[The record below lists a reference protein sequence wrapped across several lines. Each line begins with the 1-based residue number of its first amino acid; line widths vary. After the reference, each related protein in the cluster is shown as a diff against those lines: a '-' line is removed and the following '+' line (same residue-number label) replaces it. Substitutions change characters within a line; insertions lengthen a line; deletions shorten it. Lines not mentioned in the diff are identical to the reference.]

1 MVSWWPRVGGTIARL
16 AGVAAPPP
24 SLRAFLDGSVLT
36 REGLRA
42 HAEPLAAVLL
52 QAAARGPLASSDLQG
67 DAAQEAWR
75 RLWERA
81 AQPEPLARSVRLEL
95 TSLLL
100 NELRNAQRRV
110 WRQPRSVGP
119 VEPEAPATGRAWLPA
134 LPLVQLVV
142 ASLRL
147 RLCRDAVATFAL
159 LGRLPPSD
167 RRLLSLLLHGQ
178 SDEEQATEGGL
189 SAVTFRSRKLRACQR
204 AHALL
209 EAAGWLL
216 GDDA

>member
-16 AGVAAPPP
+16 TGVAAPPP
-24 SLRAFLDGSVLT
+24 GLRAFLDGSALT
-36 REGLRA
+36 REALRA

-52 QAAARGPLASSDLQG
+52 QAATRGPLASPDLQG
-67 DAAQEAWR
+67 DAAQETWR

-95 TSLLL
+95 TSVLL
-100 NELRNAQRRV
+100 NELRNAQRRAV
-110 WRQPRSVGP
+110 RQPRSVGP
-119 VEPEAPATGRAWLPA
+119 VEPAAPAAGRASLDDLPV
-134 LPLVQLVV
+134 VQLVI

-147 RLCRDAVATFAL
+147 RLRRDAVATFAL

-167 RRLLSLLLHGQ
+167 CRLLSMLLHDQ
-178 SDEEQATEGGL
+178 SDEEQATEL
-189 SAVTFRSRKLRACQR
+189 DLPAVTFRSRKLRACRR
-204 AHALL
+204 AFALL